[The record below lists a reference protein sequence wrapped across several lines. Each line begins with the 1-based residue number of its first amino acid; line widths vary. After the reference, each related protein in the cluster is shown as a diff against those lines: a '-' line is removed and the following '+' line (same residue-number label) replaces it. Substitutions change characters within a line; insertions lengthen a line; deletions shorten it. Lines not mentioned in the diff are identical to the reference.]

1 MSPALTPAAARPARR
16 WLRHPLLAPLNDP
29 RSWDRVL
36 ALVNP
41 NWSLV
46 EARARVSTVIVEAP
60 GVTSL
65 WLQPNRNF
73 RGFRAGQHVLLELE
87 IDGARHAR
95 CFSLSHAPRAD
106 GQLRL
111 TIKRKDGGLVS
122 SAAQRLQPGQIVRIS
137 QAQGDFGPSKTETK
151 LMLLSAGSGITP
163 MLSIL
168 HDLAASDRQRDVVL
182 LHTCRDASDLIAAA
196 ELRALASNWPQ
207 LTVHLHQSGTL
218 GHLNARRIVE
228 LLPDW
233 ASREALL
240 CGPDGYADMVHA
252 LYAASGRS
260 AQLQRES
267 FGRRP
272 TPIDPNAQN
281 HTITAQRSEQVFT
294 TSAGQNLL
302 EAAEAAG
309 LKPRF
314 GCRRGICRSCQ
325 CRKLSGS
332 VTNLLTGLSSGGGE
346 ELIQL
351 CISSPLNAVEL
362 AL

>member
-1 MSPALTPAAARPARR
+1 MNPALASAARPARR
-16 WLRHPLLAPLNDP
+16 WLQHPLLAPLNDP

-46 EARARVSTVIVEAP
+46 EARARVTTVVVEAP
-60 GVTSL
+60 GVISL
-65 WLQPNRNF
+65 WLQPNRHF
-73 RGFRAGQHVLLELE
+73 QGFRAGQHLLLELE
-87 IDGARHAR
+87 IEGARHAR

-106 GQLRL
+106 GLLRL

-122 SAAQRLQPGQIVRIS
+122 TAAQLLRPGQIVRIG
-137 QAQGDFGPSKTETK
+137 QAQGDFAPKTADSG
-151 LMLLSAGSGITP
+151 LLCSAGSGIAP
-163 MLSIL
+163 MLSLL
-168 HDLAASDRQRDVVL
+168 HDLAARRSERDVVL
-182 LHTCRDASDLIAAA
+182 LHSCRDEGDLIAAGELRDITRQWSRLQLQLHYSSRSRHLDADRIA
-196 ELRALASNWPQ
+196 EL
-207 LTVHLHQSGTL
+207 V
-218 GHLNARRIVE
+218 
-228 LLPDW
+228 PDW
-233 ASREALL
+233 IAREALV
-240 CGPDGYADMVHA
+240 CGPDGYADVVQS
-252 LYAASGRS
+252 LYLRSGLG

-272 TPIDPNAQN
+272 AQVDPGARHHTVAAQM
-281 HTITAQRSEQVFT
+281 SEQVFT
-294 TSAGQNLL
+294 ASSGQSLL

-309 LKPRF
+309 LEPRY

-332 VTNLLTGLSSGGGE
+332 VTNLLTGLPSGGGE

-351 CISSPLNAVEL
+351 CISSPLSAVEL